1 MTHDVKIP
9 NELTIETIEKSERG
23 QELHEAS
30 SVDGMFKELD
40 N

>member
-1 MTHDVKIP
+1 VTHDVKIP